1 MIELCLF
8 FNFGLYNGKVIFFLH
23 KITYRWTDA
32 SSWINDLKRWRHKIK
47 IGSIIINTI
56 FLVKIIYIVLI
67 NWHQY
72 AWSKSDLPLWVS
84 WESSE
89 LGSPCVRHQWK
100 PQSHDWDWW
109 LRILSSSCW
118 HFYKSWPY
126 MSQQI
131 ALKERSKHFSVLQW
145 I

>member
-1 MIELCLF
+1 MLL
-8 FNFGLYNGKVIFFLH
+8 
-23 KITYRWTDA
+23 
-32 SSWINDLKRWRHKIK
+32 K

-56 FLVKIIYIVLI
+56 FFVKIIYTVLI

-145 I
+145 IKKKKKTLTYSQITSGDLTDYQFLYMYESFLNVQF

>member
-1 MIELCLF
+1 MLL
-8 FNFGLYNGKVIFFLH
+8 
-23 KITYRWTDA
+23 
-32 SSWINDLKRWRHKIK
+32 K

-56 FLVKIIYIVLI
+56 FFVKIIYTLLI

-145 I
+145 IKKNKKTLTYSQITSGDLTDYQFLYMYESFLNVQF

>member
-1 MIELCLF
+1 MLL
-8 FNFGLYNGKVIFFLH
+8 
-23 KITYRWTDA
+23 
-32 SSWINDLKRWRHKIK
+32 K

-56 FLVKIIYIVLI
+56 FFVKIIYTVLM

-145 I
+145 IKKTLTYSQITSGDLTDYQFLYMYESFLNVQF

>member
-1 MIELCLF
+1 MLL
-8 FNFGLYNGKVIFFLH
+8 
-23 KITYRWTDA
+23 
-32 SSWINDLKRWRHKIK
+32 K

-56 FLVKIIYIVLI
+56 FFVKIIYTVLI

-145 I
+145 IKKKQKTLTYSQITSGDLTDYQFLYMYESFLNVQF

>member
-1 MIELCLF
+1 MLL
-8 FNFGLYNGKVIFFLH
+8 
-23 KITYRWTDA
+23 
-32 SSWINDLKRWRHKIK
+32 K

-56 FLVKIIYIVLI
+56 FFVKIIYTVLI

-109 LRILSSSCW
+109 LRILSSSCS

-145 I
+145 IKKKQTLTYSQITSGDLTDYQFLYMYESFLNVQF

>member
-1 MIELCLF
+1 MLL
-8 FNFGLYNGKVIFFLH
+8 
-23 KITYRWTDA
+23 
-32 SSWINDLKRWRHKIK
+32 K

-56 FLVKIIYIVLI
+56 FFVKIIYTVLI

-126 MSQQI
+126 MSQEI

-145 I
+145 IKKKKKTLTYSQITSGDLTDYQFLYMYESFLNVQF

>member
-1 MIELCLF
+1 MLL
-8 FNFGLYNGKVIFFLH
+8 
-23 KITYRWTDA
+23 
-32 SSWINDLKRWRHKIK
+32 K

-145 I
+145 IKKKQTLTYSQITSGDLTDYQFLYMYESFLNVQF

>member
-1 MIELCLF
+1 MLL
-8 FNFGLYNGKVIFFLH
+8 
-23 KITYRWTDA
+23 
-32 SSWINDLKRWRHKIK
+32 K

-145 I
+145 IKKKKPLTYSQITSGDLTDYQFLYMYESFLNVQF

>member
-1 MIELCLF
+1 MLL
-8 FNFGLYNGKVIFFLH
+8 
-23 KITYRWTDA
+23 
-32 SSWINDLKRWRHKIK
+32 K

-56 FLVKIIYIVLI
+56 FFVKIIYTVLI

-145 I
+145 IKKKQTLTYSQITSGDLTDYQFLYMYESFLNVQF

>member
-1 MIELCLF
+1 MLL
-8 FNFGLYNGKVIFFLH
+8 
-23 KITYRWTDA
+23 
-32 SSWINDLKRWRHKIK
+32 K

-56 FLVKIIYIVLI
+56 FFVKIIYTLLI

-89 LGSPCVRHQWK
+89 LGSPCVHRQWK

-109 LRILSSSCW
+109 LRILSSSCL

-145 I
+145 IKKKKKPLTYSQITSGDLTDYQFLYMYESFLNVQF

>member
-1 MIELCLF
+1 MLL
-8 FNFGLYNGKVIFFLH
+8 
-23 KITYRWTDA
+23 
-32 SSWINDLKRWRHKIK
+32 K

-56 FLVKIIYIVLI
+56 FWVKIIYIVLI

-145 I
+145 IKKKKRTLTYSQITSGDLTDYQFLYMYESFLNVQF

>member
-1 MIELCLF
+1 MLL
-8 FNFGLYNGKVIFFLH
+8 
-23 KITYRWTDA
+23 
-32 SSWINDLKRWRHKIK
+32 K

-145 I
+145 IKKNKKTLTYSQITSGDLTDYQFLYMYESFLNVQF

>member
-1 MIELCLF
+1 MLL
-8 FNFGLYNGKVIFFLH
+8 
-23 KITYRWTDA
+23 
-32 SSWINDLKRWRHKIK
+32 K

-56 FLVKIIYIVLI
+56 FFVKIIYTVLI

-109 LRILSSSCW
+109 LRILSSSCS

-145 I
+145 IKKKKKTLTYSQITSGDLTDYQFLYMYESFLNVQF